1 MRTPYSISG
10 FLVSVMLVA
19 SLLLGAC
26 VPASPQATVTTPAGT
41 PLTPTPAPVVEATA
55 VSLTPTESPLPEP
68 TPAAMASTAMVFAQ
82 FVEPAV
88 QAVPALEQEPIAS
101 DLGNVRIAFPL
112 SDDQRSRLATDGF
125 AVSPGA
131 EKEFFTVYEKA
142 RYANVPIFVTSD
154 SLLHVYHL
162 LFDKTLRTAERSY
175 FIPLLRGMNAALLE
189 SAQTEYEA
197 LAGTEW
203 EDAAL
208 RTVAFAGVGSK
219 LLDPTVQVP
228 GYASKLVEDEL
239 VLIDG
244 AAGILPSPIFPG
256 LDWGEDY
263 TQYIPRGHYTLTD
276 NLKAYFKSM
285 MWYGRMTFRL
295 KTENAEVGRAET
307 RSALLLVRALRTAQV
322 NGRPAL
328 EAWAD
333 LYNPTV
339 FFVGHSDDLT
349 ILQYGEV
356 MDVVVRD

>member
-1 MRTPYSISG
+1 MTRR
-10 FLVSVMLVA
+10 
-19 SLLLGAC
+19 C
-26 VPASPQATVTTPAGT
+26 
-41 PLTPTPAPVVEATA
+41 AP
-55 VSLTPTESPLPEP
+55 P
-68 TPAAMASTAMVFAQ
+68 
-82 FVEPAV
+82 
-88 QAVPALEQEPIAS
+88 S
-101 DLGNVRIAFPL
+101 DP
-112 SDDQRSRLATDGF
+112 
-125 AVSPGA
+125 
-131 EKEFFTVYEKA
+131 
-142 RYANVPIFVTSD
+142 
-154 SLLHVYHL
+154 
-162 LFDKTLRTAERSY
+162 Y
-175 FIPLLRGMNAALLE
+175 FIPLLHGLNAALLE

-197 LAGTEW
+197 LKGTEW

-239 VLIDG
+239 ALIDD

-295 KTENAEVGRAET
+295 KTENVEVGRAET

-349 ILQYGEV
+349 ILQYGAV
-356 MDVVVRD
+356 MDAVYGAGVVVTDMVDEAKLDQFIEQADSLPAPRILGIVISDTSDVEKTHQGPALHGSALCPRCLHLPRADLSQRRHARQPPWLAQRARSLRGDGLRASLRYP